1 MRLNQFRMAC
11 ILLAAAFLT
20 ACGGKGKEAP
30 AEPETQQETV
40 EETEETGLSE
50 EEKKEAAETLS
61 ALLEAAADGSKGT
74 GEDRTIYSPAR
85 TRMMR

>member
-1 MRLNQFRMAC
+1 MRHYRFRMAC
-11 ILLAAAFLT
+11 VLLAAALLT

-50 EEKKEAAETLS
+50 EEKKEAAEALS
-61 ALLEAAADGSKGT
+61 ALLAEIEK
-74 GEDRTIYSPAR
+74 
-85 TRMMR
+85 M